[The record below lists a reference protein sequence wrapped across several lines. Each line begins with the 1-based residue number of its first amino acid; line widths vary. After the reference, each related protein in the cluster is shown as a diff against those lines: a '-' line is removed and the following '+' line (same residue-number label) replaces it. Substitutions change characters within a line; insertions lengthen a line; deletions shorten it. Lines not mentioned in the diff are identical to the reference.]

1 MATPEQKRLQD
12 KSRQMS
18 QALTQARVRLRKAR
32 DLGTQDLT
40 ALQQAVEDA
49 KVARENVRQEVRAA
63 NVKGGTASRQTYG
76 GGFVRPEDIA
86 ERPTAPKDPVN
97 LNIPIDV
104 PKDSAGMPSTT
115 GLTDDQIVKMDGG
128 KFARYDAEIGAFT
141 DVEFDAGRNAFVV
154 PAGAAGPTQGQ
165 ETLVQSIPALISM
178 AKSFAAQY
186 GDEEVLSRVT
196 KIQRDL
202 DAINSNTAL
211 DDDMRSDALLQL
223 QVEARRLEERVR
235 AQQVQQ
241 VKFDQQQRMQEAQAR
256 FATDLQNYSVKLEQA
271 LGELTVTQRGQAS
284 AQSADRR
291 ANSPASP
298 TGQTEMQRQYEAY
311 TKQTL
316 EAQQKFDEFAA
327 GGDYKTMG
335 PTRPILMDYQ
345 NFMRARMKE
354 FNVDA
359 DVQETILPLQQAY
372 DRANLRRESLLEI
385 LSDDKF
391 NQFVNSVTGL
401 QKPDGTLTTRA
412 EAIAMYNE
420 QTAEQQMMLIS
431 VEAQMQ
437 KLSATIAREV
447 EQGTIVNP
455 GSANP
460 ITRREYDLLSDEEK
474 VLARYEGSRPLTQQS
489 VPVATKGRKDNRRVT
504 QEAPKTDVGG
514 LPTELPLTMMG
525 RELEQ
530 GRKITMTSGYD
541 VSIRALQKDPASFR
555 RPLPGSE
562 EEIVSQE
569 DYDRYVQAS
578 ELARGTSAD
587 LQRIGDALLT
597 MYAQSGQRAQ
607 SRELEFQA
615 ENLGKENLKQAATD
629 YIFQSPIEQ
638 GIRGLSRIGTQL

>member
-76 GGFVRPEDIA
+76 VGFVRPEDIA

-165 ETLVQSIPALISM
+165 ETLVQSIPALINM
-178 AKSFAAQY
+178 AKSFASQS
-186 GDEEVLSRVT
+186 GDAEVLQKVT

-211 DDDMRSDALLQL
+211 DEDMRADALLKL
-223 QVEARRLEERVR
+223 QVEARSLEEQVR
-235 AQQVQQ
+235 TQQVQLVQ
-241 VKFDQQQRMQEAQAR
+241 QEQQQRMQEAQAS

-271 LGELTVTQRGQAS
+271 MGELTVTQRGQAS

-311 TKQTL
+311 TKQML
-316 EAQQKFDEFAA
+316 EAQKQFDELAA
-327 GGDYKTMG
+327 AGDYKTMG
-335 PTRPILMDYQ
+335 PTRPILMDYR

-359 DVQETILPLQQAY
+359 DVQEVILPLQQAY
-372 DRANLRRESLLEI
+372 DRANLRREGLLEI

-391 NQFVNSVTGL
+391 NQFVKSVTGL
-401 QKPDGTLTTRA
+401 QKPDGTLTSRA

-460 ITRREYDLLSDEEK
+460 TTRREYDLLSDENK
-474 VLARYEGSRPLTQQS
+474 VRAMYEGSLDPFATQS
-489 VPVATKGRKDNRRVT
+489 LAATSTPRRDVQYRTT
-504 QEAPKTDVGG
+504 QEAPKVGEG
-514 LPTELPLTMMG
+514 KYAAELPLTMMG

-541 VSIRALQKDPASFR
+541 VGIRALQKDPASFR
-555 RPLPGSE
+555 RPRSE
-562 EEIVSQE
+562 ENVSQE

-615 ENLGKENLKQAATD
+615 QNLAKERMMGAAAD
-629 YIFQSPIEQ
+629 HLFKSPIEQ
-638 GIRGLSRIGTQL
+638 GIRGLSRIGTEL